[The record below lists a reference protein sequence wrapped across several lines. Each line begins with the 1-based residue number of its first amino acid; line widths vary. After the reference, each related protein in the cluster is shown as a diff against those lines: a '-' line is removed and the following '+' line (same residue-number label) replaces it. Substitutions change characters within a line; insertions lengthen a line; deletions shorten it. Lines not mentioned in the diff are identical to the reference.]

1 MANNTEVLKPW
12 IVEALQSAGREM
24 SILEVAKFVWERHEE
39 ELRDA
44 GDLFFSWQYDLRW
57 AAQVLRDE
65 GVLRAKDGKR
75 SGGWELA

>member
-12 IVEALQSAGREM
+12 IVEALQSGGREK
-24 SILEVAKFVWERHEE
+24 SILEVAKFVWEHHEQ

-57 AAQVLRDE
+57 AAQALRNE
-65 GVLRAKDGKR
+65 GELKAKDGKR
-75 SGGWELA
+75 SGGWELV